1 MCLFKG
7 VGIMNS
13 YFKNNKVL
21 PSGGEVGSQSGRA
34 ERNGEG
40 GQNFIKERCKEYIA
54 LRMMRE
60 IRK

>member
-1 MCLFKG
+1 
-7 VGIMNS
+7 MNS

-21 PSGGEVGSQSGRA
+21 ASGGEVGSQSSRA